1 MVTKVITNNDID
13 LNTLIIEGNKLK
25 VNVAN
30 VVPAA
35 KADRFLKSV
44 TPNVGNKTLTFV
56 TGAENEQDTSFEVAI
71 GDFLTGVATQEALD
85 AEKAKVQALETAKAE
100 AEAKVAE
107 LEGKV
112 TALESKPEFQLTA
125 DAVAAL
131 VAEDVLKNAIL
142 NAIKGEEIQAL
153 DGAIKGYLLTA

>member
-1 MVTKVITNNDID
+1 MVTQVITNNDID

-25 VNVAN
+25 VNVAA

-44 TPNVGNKTLTFV
+44 TPNTDNKTLTFV

-85 AEKAKVQALETAKAE
+85 AEKAKVAALETAKAE
-100 AEAKVAE
+100 AEAKVQALETKVQE
-107 LEGKV
+107 LE
-112 TALESKPEFQLTA
+112 ARPSFELTA
-125 DAVAAL
+125 DAVATL
-131 VAEDVLKNAIL
+131 VAEDALKNAII
-142 NAIKGEEIQAL
+142 NAIKGEEIQGL
-153 DGAIKGYLLTA
+153 DGATKGYLLTA

>member
-1 MVTKVITNNDID
+1 MVTQVITNNDID

-44 TPNVGNKTLTFV
+44 TPNANNKTLTFV

-71 GDFLTGVATQEALD
+71 GDFLNGVATQEALD
-85 AEKAKVQALETAKAE
+85 VEKAKVQALETAKAE
-100 AEAKVAE
+100 AEAKVAA

-112 TALESKPEFQLTA
+112 QTLESKPAFELTA
-125 DAVAAL
+125 AAVAAL
-131 VAEDVLKNAIL
+131 VAEDALKNAIL
-142 NAIKGEEIQAL
+142 DAIKGEEIQGL
-153 DGAIKGYLLTA
+153 DGVKKGYLLTA